1 MSCLKSTPKDHL
13 RNFQPRNTKKVQNSQ
28 SQMKCTGSK
37 ENENRDEKA
46 TNFQLLRFRLL
57 TLLIKLMT
65 LVMNF
70 KSRT

>member
-1 MSCLKSTPKDHL
+1 MSCLKSTHKDHL

-28 SQMKCTGSK
+28 SQMKFTGSK

>member
-1 MSCLKSTPKDHL
+1 MKS
-13 RNFQPRNTKKVQNSQ
+13 
-28 SQMKCTGSK
+28 TGSK

-46 TNFQLLRFRLL
+46 TNFQLLHFRLL

>member
-28 SQMKCTGSK
+28 SQMKSTGSK

-57 TLLIKLMT
+57 TLLIKLMI